1 MFGFDVMLRPIPE
14 MKKFPMRTAFIT
26 GTAGFIGFN
35 LAKDLLAHGFKIVG
49 YDGFTDYYD
58 VKMKRARHAELQ
70 ASSNHFHPVEGMLE
84 DVDALSAAYHDANP
98 DIVVH
103 LAAQAGVR
111 YSLENPQSYV
121 SSNIIGTFNLMEL
134 TRQSKPDHFLFSS
147 SSSVYGGN
155 EDVPFTEM
163 QRCDSPMSI
172 YAATKK
178 ATEEMTHAYAHLHHI
193 PTTGFRFFTVYGPWI
208 RPDLALTKFTKAILA
223 GDPIDIYNNGDMERD
238 FTHVSDIVRGIR
250 LLIDVPP
257 KMPDERDG
265 DAVLE
270 IDTLSRVAPHRVVN
284 IGAGQPVRLLDFI
297 DRIEQELGIE
307 AKRNYMPMQP
317 GDVHRTHASIDLLKE
332 LTGFESQIKL
342 EDGVREFVAWYKKHG
357 VAYNG

>member
-1 MFGFDVMLRPIPE
+1 MFVLGAMLRLTPN
-14 MKKFPMRTAFIT
+14 MKKHLMRTAFIT

-35 LAKDLLAHGFKIVG
+35 LAQDLLAHGFRVVG

-84 DVDALSAAYHDANP
+84 DVDALSAAYNDAEP

-121 SSNIIGTFNLMEL
+121 SSNILGTFNLMEL
-134 TRQSKPDHFLFSS
+134 TRKSKPEHFLFSS

-155 EDVPFTEM
+155 KDVPFTEL

-178 ATEEMTHAYAHLHHI
+178 ATEELTHSYAHLYNV

-223 GDPIDIYNNGDMERD
+223 GDPIDIYNNGNMERD

-250 LLIDVPP
+250 LLIDAVPTI
-257 KMPDERDG
+257 PDQRERD
-265 DAVLE
+265 DISA

-307 AKRNYMPMQP
+307 AKRNYLPMQA

-332 LTGFESQIKL
+332 LTGFESEIDI
-342 EDGVREFVAWYKKHG
+342 EEGVRSFVTWYKQHG
-357 VAYNG
+357 NAYNG